1 MASYYHKPTGALTT
15 RNTTQHNT
23 TQHNTTQHN
32 TTSNQRLD
40 RLQARISRASLALGG
55 LERLARRL
63 HATLVGGGP
72 GGAEDQEE
80 ASLAEFKQRLGD
92 AYNLRWRLLS
102 SAIDHACR
110 WVFVLA
116 YVCSVVA
123 TAIVLTANPGHLFD
137 QRAPAESP

>member
-1 MASYYHKPTGALTT
+1 LTI

-32 TTSNQRLD
+32 TTPNERLD

-55 LERLARRL
+55 LEPLARRL
-63 HATLVGGGP
+63 HATLVVGGP
-72 GGAEDQEE
+72 CSPEDQEE
-80 ASLAEFKQRLGD
+80 ASLAEFKERLGD

-102 SAIDHACR
+102 SALDQACR

-116 YVCSVVA
+116 YVCSVLT
-123 TAIVLTANPGHLFD
+123 TAIVLTANPQHLF
-137 QRAPAESP
+137 PAHGLTTNKA